1 MRVAIWLRVST
12 DEQKI
17 DSQSDAVER
26 YVEARGW
33 QVTARFVEHGVSGG
47 AQNRKVVE
55 EILDGARRRRYGAI
69 VVFRGDRAFRTAG
82 KGCLFIDELLSC
94 GCSFVSIDDGIDT
107 GTAMGE
113 VMAKMI
119 TVLAEWERR
128 AIRARC
134 KAGIDAA
141 RARGKKLGRPR
152 RPIDL
157 AKARALI
164 SQGQSVSAAARVL
177 DTPEAT
183 LRRALARQVPT
194 TTWATT

>member
-12 DEQKI
+12 DDQRL
-17 DSQSDAVER
+17 DSQADAVNH

-33 QVTARFVEHGVSGG
+33 QVVARFVEQGVSG
-47 AQNRKVVE
+47 AAPTRKVVQ
-55 EILDGARRRRYGAI
+55 EIIDGARRRRFEAV

-82 KGCLFIDELLSC
+82 KGCLFIDELMSC

-141 RARGKKLGRPR
+141 RARGKILGRPR
-152 RPIDL
+152 RQFDL
-157 AKARALI
+157 GVARAMLAGGGSLRSI
-164 SQGQSVSAAARVL
+164 ADRLGVPP
-177 DTPEAT
+177 TT
-183 LRRALARQVPT
+183 LRRSLAREISKI
-194 TTWATT
+194 